1 MNPTQKLE
9 GQWLLWQL
17 GDSAFPTGGFAHSG
31 GLEAA
36 WQHGEVGNAADLA
49 SFLEAGLWQM
59 GRGTLLFVTAAHDD
73 PNQLASLDGLSE
85 AFLSNHVA
93 KRASQLQGRAFLA
106 SALRIFAISVKRPI
120 HGHFAPIFGAV
131 TAALAVTRSHAAHLF
146 CFQYL
151 RGLLSAAVRIG
162 IVGPMEAQ
170 SLQHR
175 LSPRVREVLLRC
187 EKLPIAEIAQ
197 TSPLLEIWQ
206 GRQDQL
212 YSRLFQS

>member
-1 MNPTQKLE
+1 LE

-49 SFLEAGLWQM
+49 SFLEASLWQM
-59 GRGTLLFVTAAHDD
+59 GRGTLLVVTAAHDD
-73 PNQLASLDGLSE
+73 ANQLASLDDLSE

-106 SALRIFAISVKRPI
+106 SVVRIFAVTVKRPVN
-120 HGHFAPIFGAV
+120 GHFAPIFGAV
-131 TAALAVTRSHAAHLF
+131 TAALGVTRAHTARLF

-151 RGLLSAAVRIG
+151 RSLLSAAVRIG

-170 SLQHR
+170 TLQHQ
-175 LSPRVREVLLRC
+175 LSPRVREVLLHC
-187 EKLPIAEIAQ
+187 EKLPIEEIAQ
-197 TSPLLEIWQ
+197 TAPLLEIWQ
-206 GRQDQL
+206 GRQDHL
-212 YSRLFQS
+212 YSRLFQT